1 LIRVNTKRQFLFYPF
16 PSYLLFCFYR
26 KPNGTPLVFVLA
38 HSLDTAQIA
47 RQNYSPYTWANPYF
61 IPSTYFFE
69 TFFYSN
75 ILGDL
80 LEDVLKT
87 RNTTWVGS
95 IAWQAE
101 TKTNVALMDIMLSDP
116 NIDGDVLV
124 FVPVASSLWEQ
135 ADRAHPGLMD
145 VMVYILQ
152 STGESMDKIEKMK
165 LIAPGFTNFFCTYF
179 MTRPHIMRLYIEWLS
194 NIMHF
199 INSDRKAQNMIW
211 REALYNGDM
220 RPARVI
226 YNLPFY
232 PMHAFIGERLVQYF
246 FNSRG
251 YKIVTTA
258 DYRAIKDL

>member
-1 LIRVNTKRQFLFYPF
+1 VNPSSDMLF
-16 PSYLLFCFYR
+16 SIVHIICFCFYR

-38 HSLDTAQIA
+38 HSSETAQEA
-47 RQNYSPYTWANPYF
+47 RQKYSPYTWANPYY

-75 ILGDL
+75 ILGDM

-95 IAWQAE
+95 VAWKADSKTDIALVDAMLLD
-101 TKTNVALMDIMLSDP
+101 TDIDA
-116 NIDGDVLV
+116 DVLA
-124 FVPVASSLWEQ
+124 FVRAPYYSLWEQ
-135 ADRAHPGLMD
+135 ADTMHPGLMD
-145 VMVYILQ
+145 VMVYVLQ
-152 STGESMDKIEKMK
+152 STGEPRDEIEKMK
-165 LIAPGFTNFFCTYF
+165 LMAPGFINFFCTYF

-199 INSDRKAQNMIW
+199 INTDRKAQNMIW
-211 REALYNGDM
+211 RDSSYNGDM
-220 RPARVI
+220 GPARII

-251 YKIVTTA
+251 YKIVSA
-258 DYRAIKDL
+258 DEYRAIKGI

>member
-1 LIRVNTKRQFLFYPF
+1 MFSNVHIIC
-16 PSYLLFCFYR
+16 FCFYR

-38 HSLDTAQIA
+38 HSSETAQIA
-47 RQNYSPYTWANPYF
+47 RRNYSPYTWANPYY

-75 ILGDL
+75 ILGDM
-80 LEDVLKT
+80 LEDVLKP

-95 IAWQAE
+95 IAWKAE
-101 TKTNVALMDIMLSDP
+101 SKTNIALMDIMLSDSD
-116 NIDGDVLV
+116 IGGDVLV
-124 FVPVASSLWEQ
+124 FVPEPFSLWEQ
-135 ADRAHPGLMD
+135 SDIVHPGLMD
-145 VMVYILQ
+145 ALVYVLQ
-152 STGESMDKIEKMK
+152 STGEPRDNIEKMK
-165 LIAPGFTNFFCTYF
+165 LMAPGFTNFFCTYF

-199 INSDRKAQNMIW
+199 INTDRKAQNMIW
-211 REALYNGDM
+211 RDSSYGGDM
-220 RPARVI
+220 GPARII

-251 YKIVTTA
+251 YKILQA
-258 DYRAIKDL
+258 GDYATLKGI